1 MFGALQGGSDMSDIK
16 IILKDPSDPT
26 KPRSWHLSLPADV
39 GIKHVLDALIPKLGL
54 PMNQH
59 NGYPIVYNLY
69 HVKSDTVISDNE
81 TLMNAG
87 ITHNDVCLLLRN
99 QRVSQPPK
107 VKPGPKKTQKIQKTH
122 VTFEELEKTLPPTD
136 IPLTLRYTDQHVW
149 IKPEMGVGRCGVTDF
164 LAQQIL
170 VILDVELPEE
180 GQPVSSGEA
189 ISTIWFLAESTDEFE
204 LPLLSPVSGIVSEVN
219 KNLTDR
225 FLREAELELIQED
238 PYGDGWL
245 FSIQLS
251 SKSNHELERLM
262 DAGTYL
268 KFIHR

>member
-1 MFGALQGGSDMSDIK
+1 MPDIK

-39 GIKHVLDALIPKLGL
+39 GVKHVLDALIPKLGL

-69 HVKSDTVISDNE
+69 HVKSDTIISDNE
-81 TLMNAG
+81 TLMSAG
-87 ITHNDVCLLLRN
+87 VAHNDVCLLLRN

-107 VKPGPKKTQKIQKTH
+107 VKPEPKKTQKAQKTH
-122 VTFEELEKTLPPTD
+122 VTFKEPERALPSTD
-136 IPLTLRYTDQHVW
+136 IPSTLRYTDQHVW
-149 IKPEMGVGRCGVTDF
+149 IKTEMGVGRCGVTDF

-170 VILDVELPEE
+170 FILEVELPEE
-180 GQPVSSGEA
+180 GQPVSSGEV
-189 ISTIWFLAESTDEFE
+189 ISTIWSLTESIDEFE
-204 LPLLSPVSGIVSEVN
+204 IPLLSPVSGIVCEVN

-238 PYGDGWL
+238 PYGRGWL

-251 SKSNHELERLM
+251 SKSKHELERLM

-268 KFIHR
+268 RYIGR